1 MKKEM
6 KIKMQKEMDRLI
18 DELTKVD
25 PCSEDYKAI
34 VSRVKDINEE
44 LNGDGEKM
52 KSTIFNSLEVGVKA
66 TGVILPIM
74 FYSVWMNR
82 GLEFE
87 KEGTFTSGTFKG
99 LTKFFRP
106 N

>member
-6 KIKMQKEMDRLI
+6 KIKMEKEMDRLI
-18 DELTKVD
+18 EELTKVD

-34 VSRVKDINEE
+34 VLRVKDINKE
-44 LNGDGEKM
+44 LNEDGEKI
-52 KSTIFNSLEVGVKA
+52 KSTIFRSLDVGVKA
-66 TGVILPIM
+66 TGVVLPIV

-87 KEGTFTSGTFKG
+87 KEGCFTSAIFKG

>member
-6 KIKMQKEMDRLI
+6 KIKMEKEMDRLI
-18 DELTKVD
+18 EELTKVD

-34 VSRVKDINEE
+34 VLRVKDINKE
-44 LNGDGEKM
+44 LNEDGEKI
-52 KSTIFNSLEVGVKA
+52 KSTIFRSLDFGVKA
-66 TGVILPIM
+66 TGVVLPIV

-87 KEGTFTSGTFKG
+87 KEGCFTSATFKG

>member
-6 KIKMQKEMDRLI
+6 KNKMEKEMDRLI
-18 DELTKVD
+18 EELTKVD

-34 VSRVKDINEE
+34 VLRVKDINKE
-44 LNGDGEKM
+44 LNEDGEKI
-52 KSTIFNSLEVGVKA
+52 KSTIFRSLDVGVKA
-66 TGVILPIM
+66 TGVVLPIV

-87 KEGTFTSGTFKG
+87 KEGCFTSATFKG

>member
-1 MKKEM
+1 M
-6 KIKMQKEMDRLI
+6 KIKMEKEMDRLI
-18 DELTKVD
+18 EELTKVD

-34 VSRVKDINEE
+34 VLRVKDINKE
-44 LNGDGEKM
+44 LNEEGEKI
-52 KSTIFNSLEVGVKA
+52 KSTIFKSLDVGVKA
-66 TGVILPIM
+66 TGVVLPIV

-87 KEGTFTSGTFKG
+87 KEGCFTSATFKG

>member
-6 KIKMQKEMDRLI
+6 KIKMEKEMDRLI
-18 DELTKVD
+18 EELTKVD

-34 VSRVKDINEE
+34 VLRVKDINKE
-44 LNGDGEKM
+44 LNEDGDKT
-52 KSTIFNSLEVGVKA
+52 KSTIFRSLDVGVKA
-66 TGVILPIM
+66 TGVVLPIV

-87 KEGTFTSGTFKG
+87 KEGCFTSATFKG

>member
-6 KIKMQKEMDRLI
+6 KIKMEKEMDRLI
-18 DELTKVD
+18 EELTKVD

-34 VSRVKDINEE
+34 VLRVKDINKE
-44 LNGDGEKM
+44 LNEEGEKI
-52 KSTIFNSLEVGVKA
+52 KSTIFRSLDVGVKA
-66 TGVILPIM
+66 TGVVLPIV

-87 KEGTFTSGTFKG
+87 KEGCFTSATFKG